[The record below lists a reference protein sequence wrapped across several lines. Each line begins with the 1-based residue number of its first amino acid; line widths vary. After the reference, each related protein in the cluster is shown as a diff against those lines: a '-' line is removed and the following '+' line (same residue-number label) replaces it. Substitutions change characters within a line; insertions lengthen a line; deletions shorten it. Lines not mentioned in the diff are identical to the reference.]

1 MSPVLPSREYIS
13 RSFSYRDNPSRVFGC
28 CIGDTSLQ
36 NMGTEADWGD
46 PVADPY
52 HSYKIFAAGQG
63 RYFPVDLSAS
73 SLCPNFRE
81 CKGQLDDAGRV
92 LSELC
97 STFFIC
103 SLWILYEPI
112 TGIAPGSS
120 KHAPLFLPNIL
131 SLNYIVLLEKYIFL
145 LPPPP

>member
-92 LSELC
+92 LS
-97 STFFIC
+97 
-103 SLWILYEPI
+103 
-112 TGIAPGSS
+112 SS
-120 KHAPLFLPNIL
+120 AQLFLSAHCGFCMNRSRE
-131 SLNYIVLLEKYIFL
+131 SLQEVVNTLHSSYPIYYLLTI
-145 LPPPP
+145 